1 MWLFRLSSVALQSV
15 KQARKQGQMLQ
26 IFFAITDSAITNSA
40 VTDSAVTDSA
50 VTDSAITENAINR
63 YGNIF
68 MRLMNFVGKINYNWL
83 EPTVSRG
90 GNEY

>member
-26 IFFAITDSAITNSA
+26 NFFAITDSAITDSAITNSA

-50 VTDSAITENAINR
+50 ITDNAIYR
-63 YGNIF
+63 YGNIL
-68 MRLMNFVGKINYNWL
+68 MRPMNFIGKVNYNWL

>member
-26 IFFAITDSAITNSA
+26 NFFAITDSAITNSA

-50 VTDSAITENAINR
+50 ITDNAIYR
-63 YGNIF
+63 YGNIL
-68 MRLMNFVGKINYNWL
+68 MRPMNFIGKVNYNWL
-83 EPTVSRG
+83 EPTVLRG
-90 GNEY
+90 GSDK

>member
-26 IFFAITDSAITNSA
+26 NFFAITDSAITN
-40 VTDSAVTDSA
+40 SAVTDSA